1 MSKWGASSKVPASTP
16 EEQEKYSKIKWQYS
30 PEWIAENMSKGDP
43 DGSQQQ
49 S

>member
-1 MSKWGASSKVPASTP
+1 MTHVLATEP
-16 EEQEKYSKIKWQYS
+16 EEQEKYAKIEWQYG
-30 PEWIAENMSKGDP
+30 PEWIEENMSKGDP